1 MNEAQS
7 SSLKGFLARL
17 ESLGCDVPIPPRHEP
32 KIAPVNG
39 IVQPDVMPP
48 PNRIGRT
55 TNLTKKFR
63 TVLDLM
69 IRSKSSYQFRHPV
82 NAVKLHVFNY
92 HNLITRPMD
101 LYTIKKRLENCYY
114 FRAAEVLEDILLI
127 FSNCRSFNSPQSP
140 VFHDALALCDL
151 LCARMAKLQGEI
163 QHEVVEA
170 PKIRFRAS
178 QSSKFVPLP
187 VIKAP
192 ALLELP
198 ALSRGRGCP
207 EFAAFA
213 PRVRRFLFNEHKDF
227 PRSYNNAGN
236 IIYDATLVDYEIERS
251 YGLRLLKFLRH
262 KRRQRVC
269 WAFNDSRVWM
279 LLVGN
284 QFVSFGWLQAM
295 IRKML
300 ENAMSCFTANPSVRM
315 SAIRT
320 QALVNKLR
328 PKYLNRIARAKARA
342 LNVVRWKVEVLSRL
356 S

>member
-1 MNEAQS
+1 MNDAQS

-32 KIAPVNG
+32 QIAPVNG
-39 IVQPDVMPP
+39 IVQPVVMPP

-198 ALSRGRGCP
+198 ALSRGRGRP

-227 PRSYNNAGN
+227 PRSYNSAGN

-284 QFVSFGWLQAM
+284 QFVSFDWLQAM